1 MDNRFM
7 PKLLCAVI
15 RAKGQAQIT
24 VTGFS
29 MHPTLYEGDLV
40 TITACTNYEAGDI
53 LVYDYKNEGILLH
66 RLLLKGDRYYCKGD
80 NALRLE
86 DILPNSVIGKVVAVN
101 SIPIELWP
109 NWKLQL
115 SYAVGQMFHKC
126 HYDIRS
132 TMQSDIYKL
141 YTNLILKKGESQM
154 LYQKNT
160 QMDFIPADETSLA
173 VFDPESGTTYFFDET
188 GIDILNILDTPCN
201 LDTLLE
207 KLCQIYEASRD
218 EIQNDVEEFLAE
230 TVQKKV
236 VLIV

>member
-1 MDNRFM
+1 
-7 PKLLCAVI
+7 
-15 RAKGQAQIT
+15 
-24 VTGFS
+24 
-29 MHPTLYEGDLV
+29 
-40 TITACTNYEAGDI
+40 
-53 LVYDYKNEGILLH
+53 
-66 RLLLKGDRYYCKGD
+66 
-80 NALRLE
+80 
-86 DILPNSVIGKVVAVN
+86 
-101 SIPIELWP
+101 
-109 NWKLQL
+109 
-115 SYAVGQMFHKC
+115 
-126 HYDIRS
+126 
-132 TMQSDIYKL
+132 
-141 YTNLILKKGESQM
+141 M